1 MRRPLP
7 PIAARPEAK
16 ARRGPRTTLRLFH
29 PAAARK
35 RSACPHNRS
44 RSAVSPRSNAAQ
56 AARKQSS
63 AVIMA
68 ATPEAIRF

>member
-35 RSACPHNRS
+35 RGDYVP
-44 RSAVSPRSNAAQ
+44 VSGVLNLP
-56 AARKQSS
+56 
-63 AVIMA
+63 
-68 ATPEAIRF
+68 PGC